1 MRPIKLK
8 MSAFGPYVKT
18 TELDFDSGLK
28 GGNFFLIHGATGSGK
43 TTILDAICYALYGES
58 SGGARKSFMLRSE
71 QALPTV
77 KTEVEF
83 IFSLHGKIYRIVRS
97 PKYER
102 AKLRGGGTTEEK
114 AFAEIYVD
122 GEFISTRDVSEY
134 VRELLQFDS
143 EQFRQV
149 VVLPQGAF
157 QKFLLA
163 KSSEKQAVLDMLFD
177 AEFFKRV
184 EDGLKVKAAAAKE
197 NFDGL
202 DARKKNLLEEAGVPE
217 EELPA
222 LMEKSSG
229 EFVAAQAQLKILETQ
244 AAEAQKN
251 FGDGKNLSKL
261 FQNLETRSN
270 ELLGAEKSLGRIS
283 ADLSAARIELDKRT
297 AEESLREKLKLQ
309 AAELDSKKISLRKLK
324 AKRQELKAAL
334 AAAEDSS
341 ADVERLKKLK
351 TTCDELMAQLKA
363 EVEEFRDAPAKLKV
377 AEQKLK
383 DAEAH
388 EKLLAEIKKLR
399 EKISSAERKLT
410 AAQKFYDAA
419 EKLLADLRG
428 RQAAG
433 SAARLAAT
441 LEDGKPCPVC
451 GAIHHPR
458 PAKSDATIP
467 TDAQI
472 KSAESKLRELTDEK
486 SSAEKILAGLR
497 RELEVKEKTLAEGAQ
512 VLTVAE
518 ATAEREKFFAEEKTL
533 TRNRARIQ
541 NGEIK
546 TRETEKNLSA
556 ALEVDKKISG
566 EAEKLRGEV
575 EAMSR
580 AVDGK
585 YLADEK
591 LIDEEI
597 SSTVKQLNE
606 LNAAFNQAQE
616 KFHRLE
622 KNLAA
627 QKSKVEAAQ
636 KNKAEVAAQVEGKT
650 LPDMPALEKILN
662 EARAAERTAVEAK
675 TKLAARIERLEDISK
690 KISAL
695 AEDLKLADKNFLMWK
710 TLADVAAGKVS
721 RISFQRYYLSTM
733 FKEVVVEANNRLEK
747 MSGGRY
753 RFQNKTEVTDKRS
766 SGGLDLEILDDFTGT
781 ARPVETL
788 SGGESFLAS
797 LSLALG
803 LAAVV
808 QNNSGGIQLDT
819 IFIDEGFGSLDT
831 ETLDF
836 AMKTLIELQS
846 GGRLVGIISH
856 VEELKNQMPV
866 RLEVTKTK
874 TGSFAKFIS

>member
-58 SGGARKSFMLRSE
+58 SGGARKSSMLRSE

-83 IFSLHGKIYRIVRS
+83 IFSLRGKIYRIVRS

-251 FGDGKNLSKL
+251 FGDGKNLFKL

-270 ELLGAEKSLGRIS
+270 ELLGAKKFFGRIS

-399 EKISSAERKLT
+399 EKNFFGGKKIN
-410 AAQKFYDAA
+410 
-419 EKLLADLRG
+419 RG
-428 RQAAG
+428 
-433 SAARLAAT
+433 S
-441 LEDGKPCPVC
+441 
-451 GAIHHPR
+451 
-458 PAKSDATIP
+458 
-467 TDAQI
+467 
-472 KSAESKLRELTDEK
+472 
-486 SSAEKILAGLR
+486 KIL
-497 RELEVKEKTLAEGAQ
+497 
-512 VLTVAE
+512 
-518 ATAEREKFFAEEKTL
+518 
-533 TRNRARIQ
+533 
-541 NGEIK
+541 
-546 TRETEKNLSA
+546 
-556 ALEVDKKISG
+556 
-566 EAEKLRGEV
+566 
-575 EAMSR
+575 
-580 AVDGK
+580 
-585 YLADEK
+585 
-591 LIDEEI
+591 
-597 SSTVKQLNE
+597 
-606 LNAAFNQAQE
+606 
-616 KFHRLE
+616 
-622 KNLAA
+622 
-627 QKSKVEAAQ
+627 
-636 KNKAEVAAQVEGKT
+636 
-650 LPDMPALEKILN
+650 
-662 EARAAERTAVEAK
+662 
-675 TKLAARIERLEDISK
+675 
-690 KISAL
+690 
-695 AEDLKLADKNFLMWK
+695 
-710 TLADVAAGKVS
+710 
-721 RISFQRYYLSTM
+721 
-733 FKEVVVEANNRLEK
+733 
-747 MSGGRY
+747 
-753 RFQNKTEVTDKRS
+753 
-766 SGGLDLEILDDFTGT
+766 
-781 ARPVETL
+781 
-788 SGGESFLAS
+788 
-797 LSLALG
+797 
-803 LAAVV
+803 
-808 QNNSGGIQLDT
+808 
-819 IFIDEGFGSLDT
+819 
-831 ETLDF
+831 
-836 AMKTLIELQS
+836 
-846 GGRLVGIISH
+846 
-856 VEELKNQMPV
+856 
-866 RLEVTKTK
+866 
-874 TGSFAKFIS
+874 